1 MKKNKGFTLLDLI
14 ISVAIIAMVAI
25 IATGNNTH
33 CYAGYVYTVDGNGTH
48 HQVIN
53 EQGGGISC
61 TKDSE

>member
-1 MKKNKGFTLLDLI
+1 MLLDLI
-14 ISVAIIAMVAI
+14 ISVAIIAMVAMVAI
-25 IATGNNTH
+25 SATGNNNNTR